1 MPIDTSI
8 YNRIQMPDVGNA
20 LQAYAQAK
28 QFQASGTQNRLQQM
42 QLQQAQRQ
50 MADNDLLRG
59 AYEAGFDPASGKL
72 DYGRVQ
78 AHLAQNN
85 GGSLIPGVSKQA
97 SEDSAARMEA
107 ATKVLGL
114 QKELSKGVLASP
126 SLASAMASLD
136 QMEALTGKGSMDAE
150 RQRLTQIG
158 DNPEGIIRW
167 AASHAMSAESLL
179 PKVGSRDLGG
189 AVQSTMVDPL
199 TGKTTVVDTA
209 EKVMAPGEIATANRA
224 AEALEEQKRH
234 NRESEATANKIASN
248 PGVTYQTDANGNILA
263 LPTRGAPIARP
274 VIGQN
279 GELVQGS
286 KGMTETQSN
295 ATAFGMRAVEAQKGL
310 NALESQGFGNP
321 GAGSKLMQ
329 SMPIAGNYVTPEKQQ
344 EYNQYKRN
352 FISAVLRKE
361 SGAAIS
367 NTEFANEDAKYFPQ
381 PGDSQSVRQQKS
393 AARDLAIKALQVQAG
408 PGARD
413 ITAQNGSGQA
423 QQSHGYASQQEAYQ
437 DYLRAFN
444 AAKNAGNYDLA
455 RKITDEARKDGVVK

>member
-1 MPIDTSI
+1 
-8 YNRIQMPDVGNA
+8 
-20 LQAYAQAK
+20 
-28 QFQASGTQNRLQQM
+28 
-42 QLQQAQRQ
+42 
-50 MADNDLLRG
+50 
-59 AYEAGFDPASGKL
+59 
-72 DYGRVQ
+72 
-78 AHLAQNN
+78 
-85 GGSLIPGVSKQA
+85 
-97 SEDSAARMEA
+97 
-107 ATKVLGL
+107 
-114 QKELSKGVLASP
+114 
-126 SLASAMASLD
+126 
-136 QMEALTGKGSMDAE
+136 
-150 RQRLTQIG
+150 
-158 DNPEGIIRW
+158 
-167 AASHAMSAESLL
+167 
-179 PKVGSRDLGG
+179 
-189 AVQSTMVDPL
+189 
-199 TGKTTVVDTA
+199 
-209 EKVMAPGEIATANRA
+209 
-224 AEALEEQKRH
+224 
-234 NRESEATANKIASN
+234 
-248 PGVTYQTDANGNILA
+248 
-263 LPTRGAPIARP
+263 
-274 VIGQN
+274 
-279 GELVQGS
+279 
-286 KGMTETQSN
+286 MTETQSN

-321 GAGSKLMQ
+321 GASSKLMQ
-329 SMPIAGNYVTPEKQQ
+329 STPIVGNYITPEKQQ